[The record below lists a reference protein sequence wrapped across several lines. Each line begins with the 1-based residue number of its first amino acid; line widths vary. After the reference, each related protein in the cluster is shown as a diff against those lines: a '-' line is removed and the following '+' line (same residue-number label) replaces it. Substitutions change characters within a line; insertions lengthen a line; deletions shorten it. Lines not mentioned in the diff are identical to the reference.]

1 MPEFLEV
8 AGFNPSS
15 NSDGFVYVEEEADN
29 AVEFFTTFLKHVKGK
44 KAGQPF
50 DLEDANGWMA
60 SVVRTLWGWRDETT
74 GNRRFRQCYLTCGR
88 KNSKSTLGAGIALLS
103 LIYDKEPS
111 AEIFSCAASRDQA
124 KLLFDIAV
132 GMIRQSSIL
141 SSLLEVTKSSIIL
154 KSSGSVYKVIS
165 ADANV
170 QHGANCSCCLFD
182 ELHCQKNRELWD
194 VMLTS
199 MAARKQPLMI
209 AMTTAGSSR
218 DSICYEVHQYAER
231 VRDGVIDDPH
241 FLPVIY
247 DSGGNPWDSDEAL
260 KSANPSLGYSLD
272 LEYLQ
277 KERKRAKE
285 QASFSS
291 SFRRLHVNE
300 WVESDIAFFR
310 SDDLEKC
317 LVNFDEKMLEGRDC
331 IAGLDLSS
339 TTDLTALVLVFPNE
353 KQDEA
358 HCLAKVWLPTE
369 NIFRAEKRD
378 GLPYASWAEQGFLER
393 TEGNTVD
400 YDRIKDVLLSLS
412 EKYRI
417 LGIGADPWNAHH
429 FLNQLVEQ
437 YKIPILKVRQGYHTL
452 SNPCKRL
459 ESLVIQN
466 KFLYNSPVTRAH
478 FASTRMVNDE
488 NDNLRPSK
496 AKSNSRI
503 DVLAATLNALAVLEG
518 IKEEQDSVYNERG
531 LLHL

>member
-1 MPEFLEV
+1 MHDDFEV
-8 AGFNPSS
+8 AKFNPKK
-15 NSDGFVYVEEEADN
+15 NSEGFVYDKEEADN

-44 KAGQPF
+44 KAGEPF

-60 SVVRTLWGWRDETT
+60 NVVRALWGWRDPVT
-74 GNRRFRQCYLTCGR
+74 GNRRFRQCYITCGR

-124 KLLFDIAV
+124 RLLFDIAV
-132 GMIRQSSIL
+132 GMIRQSPIL
-141 SSLLEVTKSSIIL
+141 SNLLETSIIL

-182 ELHCQKNRELWD
+182 ELHCQKTRELWD

-218 DSICYEVHQYAER
+218 DSICFEVHQYAER
-231 VRDGVIDDPH
+231 VRDGEIDDPH
-241 FLPVIY
+241 FLPIIY
-247 DSGGNPWDSDEAL
+247 DSGGHPWDSDEAL
-260 KSANPSLGYSLD
+260 QSANPSLGYSLD

-310 SDDLEKC
+310 ADDLEKC
-317 LVNFDEKMLEGRDC
+317 LVPFDEEMLKGRDC

-339 TTDLTALVLVFPNE
+339 TTDITALVLLFPNE
-353 KQDEA
+353 KQDEC
-358 HCLAKVWLPTE
+358 HCLAKLWLPTE

-378 GLPYASWAEQGFLER
+378 GLPYAAWAEQGHIER
-393 TEGNTVD
+393 TEGNIVD
-400 YDRIKDVLLSLS
+400 YDRIKDVLLSCS

-429 FLNQLVEQ
+429 FLNQLVDQ
-437 YKIPILKVRQGYHTL
+437 NNFPILKVRQGFFTL

-459 ESLVIQN
+459 ESLVMQH
-466 KFLYNSPVTRAH
+466 KFYYNSPAVRSH

-503 DVLAATLNALAVLEG
+503 DALAATLNALAVLEG
-518 IKEEQDSVYNERG
+518 IKEQQDSVYNERG